1 MDKLMTN
8 NYEKQ
13 KMKKVKKDTR
23 LIQNK
28 LNISKTQENNNMK
41 NIDNKIGFCL

>member
-1 MDKLMTN
+1 MDQLMTN

-13 KMKKVKKDTR
+13 KMKKVKKDTK

-41 NIDNKIGFCL
+41 NIDNKISFCL

>member
-1 MDKLMTN
+1 MEKLMTN

-13 KMKKVKKDTR
+13 KMKKVKKDTK